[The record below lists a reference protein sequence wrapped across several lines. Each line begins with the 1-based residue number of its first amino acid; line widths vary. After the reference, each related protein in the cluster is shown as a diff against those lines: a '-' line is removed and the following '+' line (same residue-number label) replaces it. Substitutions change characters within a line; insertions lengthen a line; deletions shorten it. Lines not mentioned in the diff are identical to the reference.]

1 MGDNIPLLLD
11 IYLPNEPLLASPMPA
26 IIGVHGGGWS
36 QGDKSGSGVEWLAR
50 FGFVAVSI
58 DYRLSGT
65 AKFPAA
71 VQDANCAVRWL
82 RANAGNYGVD
92 PDHIGIWGSSSGG
105 HLAMMVGTADG
116 IGELEGSGG
125 WDEYSSR
132 VQAVVAVAAIGTL
145 TDTEIT
151 KTLVPAIHK
160 FLGTTIES
168 NPELF
173 RQASP
178 TTYVSADDPPLLL
191 INDELDPHVPI
202 GHAEAMYSLYT
213 AVGAD
218 VRLVK
223 PKGMHSHR
231 PVANYTESLEAGRI
245 SRFVTLEFLKEHLVR
260 Q

>member
-1 MGDNIPLLLD
+1 M
-11 IYLPNEPLLASPMPA
+11 
-26 IIGVHGGGWS
+26 
-36 QGDKSGSGVEWLAR
+36 
-50 FGFVAVSI
+50 SI

-71 VQDANCAVRWL
+71 VQDAKCAVRWL

-92 PDHIGIWGSSSGG
+92 PDHIGIRGSSAGG

-116 IGELEGSGG
+116 IAELEGSGG
-125 WDEYSSR
+125 WDEFSSR

-145 TDTEIT
+145 TDTEET
-151 KTLVPAIHK
+151 KRLVPAMHN
-160 FLGTTIES
+160 FLGTSIEE
-168 NPELF
+168 NPELY

-213 AVGAD
+213 KVGAD

-223 PKGMHSHR
+223 PKGMRSHR
-231 PVANYTESLEAGRI
+231 PASSYTERLEAGRI
-245 SRFVTLEFLKEHLVR
+245 IRAITLEFLIENLVPR
-260 Q
+260 